1 MAIASE
7 GETSY
12 RGGAGGK
19 FQKRPA
25 RRHQTT
31 PYDRPPSI
39 VRNPRPGGWVS
50 KLFDPASR
58 FVSARAFK
66 FFSNFRKRI
75 TEAEQ
80 EPKDGPQEVAP
91 NLADCN
97 EVREREIACNGNM
110 NNRSEG
116 NGISDL
122 EQMLQQKTFTRSE
135 IDRLTELLHSRTTES
150 SYRDKEKTS
159 EEDLYKPVSDIGKH
173 NLSTRSSLQDNRDD
187 GIKLQNVSAT
197 GVSSKVLEEDI
208 ASPAELAKAYMGRSS
223 KVTPSVLGVRSQAFK
238 EETPLLNHGVF
249 PSKSSALSFV
259 SKSVLCDGA
268 PEKSFA
274 TPRSRGRS
282 AIYNMART
290 PYSRGTGSKNYMYAG
305 PPSSSSSS
313 PQSVWEHNGQLGSKQ
328 LALKRRSS
336 VLDDDSGSVGAIRR
350 IRQKP
355 NLLYNTSPLSA
366 RGTDLGHSAG
376 QHHVYSTDKPLLLD
390 VANNKVSKNREESE
404 DDSIAGFRYPL
415 VHSQSRQM
423 ASKILQQL
431 EKITPQKSSESKQ
444 ITARDKSPIKLTSN
458 MLRGQ
463 ALRSLEKADS
473 TKFLQK
479 QECGRLEDS
488 SNALQGSGG
497 ETSKKKNIV
506 EENGFKESNSSLKLM
521 PSSAGANATRST
533 KNDVSNVMN
542 GDSIVPKFS
551 AQPQKKRAFRMTAN
565 EDFAELDDET
575 PNGFASAEKTEELQ
589 IVRKSVSPQA
599 TAVQKTLTKAE
610 GKIPENLTSSSTSD
624 HKLPGGSVAAIEN
637 TGIKTPVAF
646 TSNFQQDVNARSTFS
661 ASPSG
666 ESAGPIPT
674 SWSNSRRQTS
684 NSFGNDTQLKIRES
698 DKVDVKNT
706 EKLEHVSSP
715 LDNSTSAA
723 VSASTAS
730 AFVSSTVPSENL
742 NNGLVDSKPFSHSI
756 PSKLP
761 SSNSTEQVFGNSS
774 AITHSLTSAAMTSTS
789 TSISSPSIFAVK
801 PPSSPIVPATSP
813 PSFSLE
819 PVASPIFS
827 FGASKTESSP
837 ATTVSNVAGAGT
849 VELKS
854 NEETPISNSNKPP
867 SGGVFATTNAGNNH
881 FGFSNS
887 FASSPSNNQSQVSL
901 PGFGSSSTVSSQSL
915 STTGASTVTQ
925 SVPFQFG
932 SSGSS
937 TIFGTSGSSF
947 TSNVSVMGS
956 AVPPANPFGSGSTSL
971 STTSFP
977 FSSVPPTNPFGS
989 SASSPSPSPLFSFG
1003 TSQTASST
1011 SSIPTVF
1018 GQSTGTSSV
1027 STFSFNSPS
1036 ATVSPM
1042 PSLQSK
1048 PVFGST
1054 TALRS
1059 PGNSGDQMNM
1069 EDSMAEDPAHSA
1081 NPTVPVFGQP
1091 LVSSS
1096 NPTVPVFGQ
1105 SANPALPVFGQASN
1119 PAVPVFGQSSN
1130 PTMPTFGQPLV
1141 SQSPPAFNFGSAPP
1155 PAIAASPFQFGGQQ
1169 NQATQQNL
1177 PLFPT
1182 SNSLVNSGGSF
1193 SLGSGG
1199 GDKGNR
1205 KMVRISKN
1213 KNRRK

>member
-58 FVSARAFK
+58 FISARAFK

-91 NLADCN
+91 NLVDCN
-97 EVREREIACNGNM
+97 EVREQDIAFNGNM
-110 NNRSEG
+110 SNRSEG

-122 EQMLQQKTFTRSE
+122 EQMLQRKTFTRSE

-159 EEDLYKPVSDIGKH
+159 EGDLYKSVSDIEKH
-173 NLSTRSSLQDNRDD
+173 KFSTRGPLHENRDD
-187 GIKLQNVSAT
+187 GIRLQNVTAT
-197 GVSSKVLEEDI
+197 GDSSKVLEEDI

-223 KVTPSVLGVRSQAFK
+223 KASPSMLGVRSQSFK
-238 EETPLLNHGVF
+238 EETPLLKHGVY
-249 PSKSSALSFV
+249 PSKSSALSLV
-259 SKSVLCDGA
+259 SKSVLRDGA

-290 PYSRGTGSKNYMYAG
+290 PYSRGTGTKNYIYAG
-305 PPSSSSSS
+305 PSSSSS

-328 LALKRRSS
+328 LALKRMSS
-336 VLDDDSGSVGAIRR
+336 VLDDDIGSVSAIRR

-376 QHHVYSTDKPLLLD
+376 QHHVYPSDKPLLLED
-390 VANNKVSKNREESE
+390 ANNKVSKNREESE
-404 DDSIAGFRYPL
+404 DDSVAVFKYPL

-463 ALRSLEKADS
+463 ALRSLENADS

-488 SNALQGSGG
+488 GNALQDAGG
-497 ETSKKKNIV
+497 ETSKTKNVV
-506 EENGFKESNSSLKLM
+506 EENGFKESNSSLKLI
-521 PSSAGANATRST
+521 PSSAGANST
-533 KNDVSNVMN
+533 SSMKNAVPDVKN
-542 GDSIVPKFS
+542 GESFRKFS
-551 AQPQKKRAFRMTAN
+551 AQPPQKKRAFRMTAN
-565 EDFAELDDET
+565 EDFAELDDEPYT
-575 PNGFASAEKTEELQ
+575 NGFASGEKTEELQ
-589 IVRKSVSPQA
+589 IVRKSVSPRA
-599 TAVQKTLTKAE
+599 TAMEKILTKAE
-610 GKIPENLTSSSTSD
+610 GKIPENLTSSSTI
-624 HKLPGGSVAAIEN
+624 HKLSGGSVAALEN
-637 TGIKTPVAF
+637 TGVKTPAEVAP
-646 TSNFQQDVNARSTFS
+646 TSNFQQDINAQSTFS

-666 ESAGPIPT
+666 ELAGLVPP
-674 SWSNSRRQTS
+674 SWSSSRRQTS
-684 NSFGNDTQLKIRES
+684 NSFGDHMQLIIRET
-698 DKVDVKNT
+698 DKVDFKNS
-706 EKLEHVSSP
+706 EKLEHVISP
-715 LDNSTSAA
+715 SENSTSAA
-723 VSASTAS
+723 VSVSTAS
-730 AFVSSTVPSENL
+730 VFVSSTLPSENL
-742 NNGLVDSKPFSHSI
+742 SNGLVDSKPFSHSL
-756 PSKLP
+756 PPKL
-761 SSNSTEQVFGNSS
+761 SSSTSTEQAFENSS
-774 AITHSLTSAAMTSTS
+774 TITHSLTSAAMTSSS
-789 TSISSPSIFAVK
+789 TSISSPSIFSVK
-801 PPSSPIVPATSP
+801 PPSFPIVAATPP
-813 PSFSLE
+813 PSFSSE

-837 ATTVSNVAGAGT
+837 ATIVSTVAVPGT
-849 VELKS
+849 AEMKS

-867 SGGVFATTNAGNNH
+867 LGGAFATTNAGNNP

-887 FASSPSNNQSQVSL
+887 FAASSSTNNQSQVAL
-901 PGFGSSSTVSSQSL
+901 PSFGSSSTVSSQL
-915 STTGASTVTQ
+915 LPPTTGTSTVTQ
-925 SVPFQFG
+925 SAPFQFG

-947 TSNVSVMGS
+947 TANVSVMGS
-956 AVPPANPFGSGSTSL
+956 SVPPTNPFASGTTSL
-971 STTSFP
+971 SGTSFP
-977 FSSVPPTNPFGS
+977 FSSVSPTNPFGS

-1003 TSQTASST
+1003 ASQTTSST
-1011 SSIPTVF
+1011 SSIPSMF
-1018 GQSTGTSSV
+1018 GQSTGTTSV
-1027 STFSFNSPS
+1027 STFSFTSPT
-1036 ATVSPM
+1036 ATTSPM
-1042 PSLQSK
+1042 PSLPLSK
-1048 PVFGST
+1048 PVFGSA
-1054 TALRS
+1054 TAPKS

-1069 EDSMAEDPAHSA
+1069 EDSMAEDPAHSS
-1081 NPTVPVFGQP
+1081 NPTGPVFGQP
-1091 LVSSS
+1091 SS
-1096 NPTVPVFGQ
+1096 
-1105 SANPALPVFGQASN
+1105 SN
-1119 PAVPVFGQSSN
+1119 PAVPVFGQSSNPAVPVFGQSPNPAVPVFGQSN

-1141 SQSPPAFNFGSAPP
+1141 SQSLPTFTFGSAAPP
-1155 PAIAASPFQFGGQQ
+1155 SIAASPFQFGGQQ
-1169 NQATQQNL
+1169 NQATPQNL
-1177 PLFPT
+1177 PSFQT

-1193 SLGSGG
+1193 SLGSSG